1 MELPALFLC
10 AALLYV
16 AWLRLGWQRMTPAEV
31 PALRRTAVLA
41 GAVCLFLALYTRL
54 EMESWSHLS
63 FPFSLL
69 AWGVLLL
76 MALAAG
82 FTQLALGRRGTGWP
96 VLGVGVCGFIAI
108 AFALLVNRFTSG
120 DPIF

>member
-1 MELPALFLC
+1 MTLPALFLC

-16 AWLRLGWQRMTPAEV
+16 AWLRLGWQKMTPAEV

-69 AWGVLLL
+69 AWAALLL

-82 FTQLALGRRGTGWP
+82 LTQLALGRRGTGWP
-96 VLGVGVCGFIAI
+96 VLGISVCGFISVAL
-108 AFALLVNRFTSG
+108 ALLVNHFTSG